1 MRMRVEEI
9 KRNLT
14 QASALMRAAGPSVQR
29 AVQQPLSAFSQAFQ
43 SAAESAR
50 SLLVFQGLAD
60 SIERASARR
69 LTLRTQLKRK
79 GRPGWKH
86 IKPRSA

>member
-1 MRMRVEEI
+1 MNISVEEI
-9 KRNLT
+9 QRNLM
-14 QASALMRAAGPSVQR
+14 QASAAMRAAGPSVQH
-29 AVQQPLSAFSQAFQ
+29 AVRQCLSAFSQLSQ

-50 SLLVFQGLAD
+50 NLLVFQGLAD
-60 SIERASARR
+60 SLERASARR
-69 LTLRTQLKRK
+69 LTLRTQMKRK